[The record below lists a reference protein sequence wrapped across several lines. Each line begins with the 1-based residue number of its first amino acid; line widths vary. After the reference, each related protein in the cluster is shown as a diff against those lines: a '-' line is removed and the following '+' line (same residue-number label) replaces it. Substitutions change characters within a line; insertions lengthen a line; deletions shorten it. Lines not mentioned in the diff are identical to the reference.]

1 MSDTMLG
8 SENLAMETNNGLHG
22 AHCLAEKRE
31 RTCLNKVQG
40 VRGECVRGVFFGAKK
55 QII

>member
-8 SENLAMETNNGLHG
+8 SENLAMETDNGLHG

-31 RTCLNKVQG
+31 KNKVQG
-40 VRGECVRGVFFGAKK
+40 VRGECVRGVFLVLRSK
-55 QII
+55 

>member
-8 SENLAMETNNGLHG
+8 SENLAMETDNGLHG

-31 RTCLNKVQG
+31 RACLNKVQG
-40 VRGECVRGVFFGAKK
+40 VRGECVRGVFLVLRSK
-55 QII
+55 